1 MRKAKTLKR
10 GLALFLAAL
19 MVFSSPVPALATET
33 GSGDPGISIS
43 VPGETEPDSSSN
55 KGEEGEVPDGN
66 SPSES
71 GNTSSSE
78 TGSSSS
84 SSDGENTPEE
94 GGDTVPEEGESPETG
109 DGNTSTPETGSGSSS
124 SVPEDP
130 DAVPGLPEVPEVP
143 ETQPEQQGEYDAVID
158 QVYDTITGDLSDISP
173 IMPLISS
180 EDIPGFSGSLR
191 AEWVT
196 GYDYPQDFFI
206 TGNFYVYGQ
215 WSKWY
220 IGNELAYCLQPLNL
234 HSTEGTVYQT
244 IQFDSLSRVKRDR
257 VAQAML
263 YGSDGS
269 DIEEHICT
277 QILIWEIVL
286 GQVNAVDLSHT
297 GVGGSRNS

>member
-94 GGDTVPEEGESPETG
+94 GSDTA
-109 DGNTSTPETGSGSSS
+109 
-124 SVPEDP
+124 PEDH
-130 DAVPGLPEVPEVP
+130 
-143 ETQPEQQGEYDAVID
+143 
-158 QVYDTITGDLSDISP
+158 
-173 IMPLISS
+173 
-180 EDIPGFSGSLR
+180 
-191 AEWVT
+191 W
-196 GYDYPQDFFI
+196 FI
-206 TGNFYVYGQ
+206 
-215 WSKWY
+215 
-220 IGNELAYCLQPLNL
+220 
-234 HSTEGTVYQT
+234 
-244 IQFDSLSRVKRDR
+244 
-257 VAQAML
+257 
-263 YGSDGS
+263 
-269 DIEEHICT
+269 
-277 QILIWEIVL
+277 
-286 GQVNAVDLSHT
+286 
-297 GVGGSRNS
+297 